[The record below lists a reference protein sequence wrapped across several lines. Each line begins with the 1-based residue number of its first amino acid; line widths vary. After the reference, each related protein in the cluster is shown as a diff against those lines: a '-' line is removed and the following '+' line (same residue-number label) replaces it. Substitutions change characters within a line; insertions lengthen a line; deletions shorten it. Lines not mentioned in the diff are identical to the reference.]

1 MFCKYTHNDIL
12 HYYNLLVNKA
22 IFYESK
28 GLYKKSI
35 DYVECASLLQYNYNS
50 IYSDLQ
56 LENILDRISKK
67 QYVLNKDNT
76 SANIILWYDT
86 YSLDNRGLTQ
96 QYIDAINSIEGKF
109 IYVAENKICPNGKAI
124 YDQLKKSDNCLKIIE
139 LEGSRENKTK
149 RFYELLYEY
158 KPEKVFLH
166 LLPWTTIPLIPLYAF
181 PLISVYQVNLTD
193 HAFWLGSKRIN
204 YSLEFRNYGATV
216 SVEKRG
222 LKKEQLIMMP
232 YYPWANSEYFLG
244 FPQETEGKKIIFSGG
259 SIYKITGKNNFFFY
273 LIKDMLDQNPDS
285 VFLFAGEGND
295 EWLRNLIKKYKL
307 ENRFF
312 LLGNRRDICEV
323 FKHSDIYVGTY
334 PFPGGL
340 MSQYAAMYKKPLLIY
355 SDNGDRTIENIV
367 CTKKYADF
375 TFFTR
380 EKLLEEVRLLLSND
394 EYRKERGSFFHD
406 LLLKQS
412 DFRKNFYNRIKS
424 NKTNIDDSY
433 KEDVD
438 YEEFCYKNLEW
449 LNKMTNKGSI
459 ESKII
464 KTLLFSSLY
473 YTPKFII
480 NILPLIFRTVTNKI
494 LKRCALFI
502 NK

>member
-1 MFCKYTHNDIL
+1 MLCKYTHNNIL
-12 HYYNLLVNKA
+12 RYYNLLVKKA

-50 IYSDLQ
+50 IYSDFQ
-56 LENILDRISKK
+56 LENVLDRISKK

-76 SANIILWYDT
+76 SSNVYLWYDT
-86 YSLDNRGLTQ
+86 FSLDNRGLTQ
-96 QYIDAINSIEGKF
+96 QYIDAINSIQGKF
-109 IYVAENKICPNGKAI
+109 IYVAEQKICPNGIAI
-124 YDQLKKSDNCLKIIE
+124 YEQLNRSDNCLKIIE
-139 LEGSRENKTK
+139 LEGTREKKTQI
-149 RFYELLYEY
+149 FYQLLNEY

-193 HAFWLGSKRIN
+193 HAFWLGAKRIN

-232 YYPWANSEYFLG
+232 YYPWANSENFLG
-244 FPQETEGKKIIFSGG
+244 FPKETEGKKIIFSGG

-273 LIKDMLDQNPDS
+273 LIKDMLVQNPDA

-323 FKHSDIYVGTY
+323 FKHCDIYVGTY

-355 SDNGDRTIENIV
+355 SDNGDRTIEDIV
-367 CTKKYADF
+367 CTKKYAEF
-375 TFFTR
+375 SIFTR
-380 EKLLEEVRLLLSND
+380 EKLLEEVRILLSD
-394 EYRKERGSFFHD
+394 EEYRKKRGVFFND

-412 DFRKNFYNRIKS
+412 DFRDNFFNVIKNNEIIIECNWKE
-424 NKTNIDDSY
+424 NIDY
-433 KEDVD
+433 ED
-438 YEEFCYKNLEW
+438 FCNKNLEW
-449 LNKMTNKGSI
+449 LNKMTNKGYV
-459 ESKII
+459 EFKII
-464 KTLLFSSLY
+464 KTLLFLSFY
-473 YTPKFII
+473 YTPKFIL
-480 NILPLIFRTVTNKI
+480 NFLPLVFGILTNKI
-494 LKRCALFI
+494 CRTFAKL
-502 NK
+502 NNN